1 MSGQFFILVPGAI
14 DKISVLEI
22 RISNLRHLQ
31 VLPVSECPL
40 FNRVVFVLCRDAHND
55 LVRTIYSRVLISVRK
70 DD

>member
-1 MSGQFFILVPGAI
+1 
-14 DKISVLEI
+14 LEI